1 MAVDYTFQASVP
13 MYPAIGVPGAYASIN
28 PIVST
33 AIGYTAK
40 TAVNIGG
47 FVWEDANDDRKVNSN
62 GTGAPVGFVCRE
74 ITNVLPFGTPYANV
88 VPAGQNVSVQK
99 KGDFFVQ
106 AAAAVTKGQKV
117 FASLTDGSVSA
128 AAAGA
133 TVEGSVETDFY
144 FVTTA
149 EAGEISVI
157 SNW

>member
-1 MAVDYTFQASVP
+1 MAVDYTFQTSVP

-33 AIGYTAK
+33 ALGYIAK
-40 TAVNIGG
+40 TAVTIGG
-47 FVWEDANDDRKVNSN
+47 FVWEDATDDRRVNSN
-62 GTGAPVGFVCRE
+62 GTGAPLGFACRE
-74 ITNVLPFGTPYANV
+74 ITNVLPAGTPYANV

-106 AAAAVTKGQKV
+106 CADAVTKGQKV
-117 FASLTDGSVSA
+117 FATLATGAVKPG
-128 AAAGA
+128 AAGA
-133 TVEGSVETDFY
+133 TVSGAVETDFY